1 MDNSPTEIT
10 PRAFNEI
17 ETAHYIG
24 MSQAFLKR
32 SRQEGK
38 RENRTPAPPF
48 IRVGNAI
55 RYLKDDLDQWLDEQ
69 QRFDHIGQYKSER

>member
-1 MDNSPTEIT
+1 MDNPLSNII
-10 PRAFNEI
+10 PRALNEI
-17 ETAHYIG
+17 ETARYIG

-69 QRFDHIGQYKSER
+69 QRFDHIGQYKA